1 MTFRFLILA
10 TKTATRGLVFFKK
23 RPRPGAF
30 LTSWAAAELLTGRH
44 VTSGFHSEVWPRPI
58 GTGVAASTNPSPHL
72 PPTHT
77 ADTRC
82 PLISGHC
89 NGGDRAPLPHRP
101 SAPPNKGG
109 GSSLSHLPP
118 PTGQQQD
125 TTEVWSYTGPTP
137 SNIQEELHNGAA
149 SSRGPPIA
157 PPRVVCRLN
166 AAPTFPNYTVHGKK
180 TVLKTVNVTSVY
192 VCVCVMVSRGG
203 GPIGTLQLY
212 ETPSAT
218 NNQSVSK
225 TLMNSEVRPKVKKN
239 IVFH

>member
-1 MTFRFLILA
+1 MSAAEALRNRELLSHDVGRGPQADQQRLAASVTFRFLILA

-118 PTGQQQD
+118 PTGQQQRQRSG
-125 TTEVWSYTGPTP
+125 VTP
-137 SNIQEELHNGAA
+137 DRHHQTFRRTFTMERLRVGGHLLLRLVLFAA
-149 SSRGPPIA
+149 
-157 PPRVVCRLN
+157 
-166 AAPTFPNYTVHGKK
+166 
-180 TVLKTVNVTSVY
+180 
-192 VCVCVMVSRGG
+192 
-203 GPIGTLQLY
+203 
-212 ETPSAT
+212 
-218 NNQSVSK
+218 
-225 TLMNSEVRPKVKKN
+225 
-239 IVFH
+239 